1 MGVVHIYLSRET
13 SQFRPPFL
21 MNSRNEMAGAGS
33 SSAAGTSSGPGPP
46 AKKQKSK
53 GTFVSKPVPPPT
65 KNMKR
70 TLNDLH
76 PDGTHAHGQDGVYMD
91 KRTRPFER
99 FTVLGGL
106 LFPLLAAMRL
116 PPAKKDRVDGAL
128 YPTADKLRCGR
139 WNSKGGKLHLLCAHC
154 IYLACTTVSIAH
166 YPLEEGGEK
175 SVCSKCRD
183 AAGAVKT
190 LANPC
195 TNCGQKT
202 ADHPS
207 EPGGKGKHLCTSC
220 ANNAGTYAPPI
231 PKPCYCSDP
240 KRFDRCFICCPSDK
254 LCAEMCHC
262 CREKRVD
269 SKNYR
274 LGERFCGDCRVMNPE
289 QKKIRIEELVRKLIL
304 AFLKFT
310 PTATDNLLLGSG
322 PNRANCAGLMDQRR
336 RPDILFVHPACFV
349 DVEID
354 EKCHE
359 DRCAMYDV
367 HKVVD
372 TTAAV
377 RNDEALKTRKAPFPG
392 LFIRLNPD
400 AYDRQRVQLRDRV
413 VAVCEKVKE
422 WVARV
427 EAATPRLLE
436 LEAGAVET
444 PADAWLRQVTV
455 VYAFYHSKMDAR
467 VAEHKAEFAKLADS
481 AVVVEEIQ

>member
-1 MGVVHIYLSRET
+1 
-13 SQFRPPFL
+13 

-65 KNMKR
+65 KNVKQ

-76 PDGTHAHGQDGVYMD
+76 PDGTHAHGEDGTYVD
-91 KRTRPFER
+91 RRGARPYER

-106 LFPLLAAMRL
+106 LFPLLAAMQL
-116 PPAKKDRVDGAL
+116 PRALKDRVDGAL
-128 YPTADKLRCGR
+128 YPTADKLRCGI
-139 WNSKGGKLHLLCAHC
+139 WSSKGGKLNLLCAHC
-154 IYLACTTVSIAH
+154 VYMGCSKVSRAH
-166 YPLEEGGEK
+166 YPLEEGGDK
-175 SVCSKCRD
+175 TVCAECRD
-183 AAGAVKT
+183 AAGAAKT

-195 TNCGQKT
+195 TNCGQKE
-202 ADHPS
+202 AHHPS
-207 EPGGKGKHLCTSC
+207 EPGKKDKRLCPDC
-220 ANNAGTYAPPI
+220 AKDAGTHAPRNR
-231 PKPCYCSDP
+231 KYCYCSDP

-262 CREKRVD
+262 CREKQVKWD
-269 SKNYR
+269 KYR
-274 LGERFCGDCRVMNPE
+274 LGERFCADCRVMNPE
-289 QKKIRIEELVRKLIL
+289 EKKIRIEHFVRQLIL

-336 RPDILFVHPACFV
+336 RPDILFVHPHCFV
-349 DVEID
+349 DMEID
-354 EKCHE
+354 ENCHE
-359 DRCAMYDV
+359 DRCPMYDV
-367 HKVVD
+367 QKVVD

-400 AYDRQRVQLRDRV
+400 AYNRRLVHLKDRV

-436 LEAGAVET
+436 LEAGAEET